1 MPLSLLP
8 THTPFSLSD
17 LEPDYKFPDILTTSY
32 KQTSIAHQESPRSL
46 APPLLQDSLSNS
58 ISRKHLCLDPCIT
71 EEEVEQRLRNL
82 PKITQRMRGDAGTQA
97 QGLPQTHQSW
107 GGGARKIN
115 KGPSSSEAGQDADQK
130 TEPP

>member
-1 MPLSLLP
+1 
-8 THTPFSLSD
+8 
-17 LEPDYKFPDILTTSY
+17 
-32 KQTSIAHQESPRSL
+32 
-46 APPLLQDSLSNS
+46 
-58 ISRKHLCLDPCIT
+58 
-71 EEEVEQRLRNL
+71 
-82 PKITQRMRGDAGTQA
+82 MRGDAGTQA